1 MTFIEQFEALKKK
14 LEKLNTENL
23 PKDLAIQMNMTDDD
37 CGGIFYIANIDGNF
51 AVEPYDYVDHTA
63 MLTASAD
70 TFKKIIS
77 GKLDATDAYFRG
89 LLVIDGSLDHAQALA
104 SLTKKA
110 EKPAAKKAAP
120 AKKPAAKKAAPAKKP
135 AAKKAAPAKKETKAA
150 EKKAPAAT
158 KKAEPAKKACAKK
171 PCAKKAEPAK
181 KAAPAAKKA
190 APAAKKAP
198 AKKAPAKK

>member
-104 SLTKKA
+104 SLTKKD
-110 EKPAAKKAAP
+110 E
-120 AKKPAAKKAAPAKKP
+120 KP